1 MTDGVTIGPT
11 GTVGPAGDPSSRRV
25 AAPACVHDGLAV
37 YDLGAGPPLLVMPN
51 PQGMVRAPEAC
62 SPLVELLLGLGR
74 RVVTFDPPG
83 AFASPRPPRLGLE
96 EMLACSREALKAVG
110 APTPVDVVGHSQAS
124 LCQLALALS
133 HPEVVRSLVL
143 VGAVDGGWRATRR
156 ARGMPWCWP
165 LTDRPFWQFAA
176 LAAPLAVGR
185 SNLRRLKRLQRLVTE
200 ASFVDPNLAPVIPIQ
215 PGDEQRPPPCRA
227 RWQASVRAVDLRARL
242 GEITVPS
249 LVCVGRH
256 DPQTPWPSNAEIAAA
271 LSAGRLEVFE
281 RSGHYPYVEEPD
293 HFAAVA
299 SGFLSSVAR

>member
-143 VGAVDGGWRATRR
+143 VGAVDGG
-156 ARGMPWCWP
+156 
-165 LTDRPFWQFAA
+165 
-176 LAAPLAVGR
+176 
-185 SNLRRLKRLQRLVTE
+185 
-200 ASFVDPNLAPVIPIQ
+200 
-215 PGDEQRPPPCRA
+215 
-227 RWQASVRAVDLRARL
+227 
-242 GEITVPS
+242 
-249 LVCVGRH
+249 
-256 DPQTPWPSNAEIAAA
+256 
-271 LSAGRLEVFE
+271 
-281 RSGHYPYVEEPD
+281 
-293 HFAAVA
+293 
-299 SGFLSSVAR
+299 